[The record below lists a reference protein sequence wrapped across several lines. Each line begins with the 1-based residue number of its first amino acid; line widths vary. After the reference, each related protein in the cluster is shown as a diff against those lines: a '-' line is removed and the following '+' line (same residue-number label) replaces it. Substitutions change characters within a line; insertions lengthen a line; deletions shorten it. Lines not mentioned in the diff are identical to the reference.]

1 MPDIFLS
8 YNREDQPRARL
19 FAEAFEAAGLSVWWD
34 VTLRSG
40 EAYDEVTE
48 AALRGAKAVVVLWS
62 PRSVV
67 SRWVR
72 AEATLADRFKTLMP
86 AMIEACERPIMFEL
100 TQTAELSHWQ
110 GHAHDPAW
118 QGFLGDVRRLVEQEP
133 DGAADAPGPA
143 PATAAPVAPARRP
156 SLAILPFVSRSG
168 GPDDTDFG
176 DALSEDI
183 TASLALGRG
192 LRVLA
197 HGIIAGYAGK
207 AIDVRRI
214 GTDHGVDY
222 VFEGNLRRMGTSL
235 RVTAQLVGGES
246 GAILWTQKFDRHSFD
261 PMGQHDDLVD
271 EISNHLGVQIQRI
284 ELSRVMRMADA
295 TTPWEAIKRCWA
307 LIPKLTVAALE
318 QAIAHG
324 RRAVELAPDL
334 GLAQASLGMV
344 LGILYQRGGSREPA
358 LLAEA
363 QQHGER
369 ALALSPDHG
378 TVLFQVALIKYY
390 AQDWDES
397 LRLAERAVEINPH
410 VPEALHTLAGALT
423 RFERYDEALE
433 LLDRADHFAPHG
445 YGFAISLINRCWVL
459 FGMGRIDAALE
470 AANRLLQVLPSDHTG
485 LMLRPVFHAA
495 LGQWDLAQ
503 QHLAELR
510 RVFPGEDLDLFM
522 GTIRAS
528 RQADGPRSRNAELFE
543 QVWTMATGE
552 TPQDHTLS
560 AIAG

>member
-1 MPDIFLS
+1 MSDIFLS
-8 YNREDQPRARL
+8 YNREDQARARL
-19 FAEAFEAAGLSVWWD
+19 FAEQFAAAGFTVWWD

-40 EAYDEVTE
+40 DAYDEVTE

-72 AEATLADRFKTLMP
+72 AEATIADRCKTLMP
-86 AMIEACERPIMFEL
+86 ATIEPCERPIMFEL
-100 TQTAELSHWQ
+100 TQTTDLIHWH
-110 GHAHDPAW
+110 GDVHDKAW
-118 QGFLGDVRRLVEQEP
+118 LGFLGDVRRLIEQDRQWPSESP
-133 DGAADAPGPA
+133 ALAQTAPPPA
-143 PATAAPVAPARRP
+143 MAPKRP
-156 SLAILPFVSRSG
+156 SLAILPFSSRTG
-168 GPDDTDFG
+168 DADDADFG
-176 DALSEDI
+176 DALAEDI

-222 VFEGNLRRMGTSL
+222 VLEGNLRRMGTSL
-235 RVTAQLVGGES
+235 RVTAQLVDGQS
-246 GAILWTQKFDRHSFD
+246 GAILWTQKFDRHEFEGFS
-261 PMGQHDDLVD
+261 QQDDLVD
-271 EISNHLGVQIQRI
+271 EISNLLGVQIQRI
-284 ELSRVMRMADA
+284 ELSRVMKMPDA
-295 TTPWEAIKRCWA
+295 NTPWEAIKRCWA

-318 QAIAHG
+318 QAVAHG
-324 RRAVELAPDL
+324 RRAVELAPEY
-334 GLAQASLGMV
+334 GLAQSSLGMV
-344 LGILYQRGGSREPA
+344 LGVLYQRNGSRQPV

-363 QQHGER
+363 IQRGER

-390 AQDWDES
+390 AQEWEES
-397 LRLAERAVEINPH
+397 LRLSERAVEINPH

-423 RFERYDEALE
+423 RFERYDEALA

-445 YGFAISLINRCWVL
+445 YGFAISLINRCWAL
-459 FGMGRIDAALE
+459 FGAGRIDQALE
-470 AANRLLQVLPSDHTG
+470 TANRLLQVLPSDHTG

-495 LGQWDLAQ
+495 RGEWELAR
-503 QHLAELR
+503 QHMAELH
-510 RVFPGEDLDLFM
+510 RVFPDEDLELFM
-522 GTIRAS
+522 GTIQAS
-528 RQADGPRSRNAELFE
+528 RQADIPRARNAELFR
-543 QVWTMATGE
+543 QVWDMTSGIAPPDEVT
-552 TPQDHTLS
+552 S

>member
-19 FAEAFEAAGLSVWWD
+19 FAEAFAAAGLSVWWD

-86 AMIEACERPIMFEL
+86 AMIEPCERPIMFEL
-100 TQTAELSHWQ
+100 TQTAELSHWH
-110 GHAHDPAW
+110 GDARDPAW
-118 QGFLGDVRRLVEQEP
+118 QAFLHDVRGLVDRSAQGP
-133 DGAADAPGPA
+133 GGPA
-143 PATAAPVAPARRP
+143 AAQAAVPASKAKRP
-156 SLAILPFVSRSG
+156 SLAILPFSSRSG
-168 GPDDTDFG
+168 DAGDTDFG
-176 DALSEDI
+176 DMLSEDI

-197 HGIIAGYAGK
+197 HGIIAGYVGK
-207 AIDVRRI
+207 AIDVRKI
-214 GTDHGVDY
+214 GTEHGVDY
-222 VFEGNLRRMGTSL
+222 VLEGNLRRMGTLL
-235 RVTAQLVGGES
+235 RVTAQLVDGQS
-246 GAILWTQKFDRHSFD
+246 GAILWTHKFERHEFD
-261 PMGQHDDLVD
+261 EGAHHDGLVD
-271 EISNHLGVQIQRI
+271 EISNLLGVQIQRV
-284 ELSRVMRMADA
+284 ELSRVMKMPDA

-307 LIPKLTVAALE
+307 LVPKLTTEALT
-318 QAIAHG
+318 QAIGHG

-334 GLAQASLGMV
+334 GLAQSSLGMV
-344 LGILYQRGGSREPA
+344 LGILYQRNGSCQPELLTEA
-358 LLAEA
+358 L
-363 QQHGER
+363 QHGER

-378 TVLFQVALIKYY
+378 TVLFQAALIKYY

-397 LRLAERAVEINPH
+397 LRLAERAVEVNPH
-410 VPEALHTLAGALT
+410 VPEALHTLGGALT

-459 FGMGRIDAALE
+459 WGMGRIEDALE
-470 AANRLLQVLPSDHTG
+470 TANRLLQVLPADHTG

-503 QHLAELR
+503 QHMAELR
-510 RVFPGEDLDLFM
+510 RVFPEEELSLLL

-528 RQADGPRSRNAELFE
+528 RQADGPRARNAELFE
-543 QVWTMATGE
+543 QVWNMTIGAAPIE
-552 TPQDHTLS
+552 RPIS

>member
-19 FAEAFEAAGLSVWWD
+19 FAEAFAAVGLSVWWD

-48 AALRGAKAVVVLWS
+48 AALRGANAVVVLWS

-100 TQTAELSHWQ
+100 TQTAELSHWH
-110 GHAHDPAW
+110 GDARDPAW
-118 QGFLGDVRRLVEQEP
+118 QGFLRDVRGLVER
-133 DGAADAPGPA
+133 GAQSGGGPA
-143 PATAAPVAPARRP
+143 AGPAAAPAAKARRP
-156 SLAILPFVSRSG
+156 SLAILPFSSRTGDS
-168 GPDDTDFG
+168 DDADFG
-176 DALSEDI
+176 DMLAEDI
-183 TASLALGRG
+183 TAALALGRG

-214 GTDHGVDY
+214 GTEHGVDY
-222 VFEGNLRRMGTSL
+222 VLEGNLRRMGTSL
-235 RVTAQLVGGES
+235 RVTAQLIDGQS
-246 GAILWTQKFDRHSFD
+246 GAILWTHKFERQQFD
-261 PMGQHDDLVD
+261 PGAQHDDLVD
-271 EISNHLGVQIQRI
+271 EIANLLGVQIQRI
-284 ELSRVMRMADA
+284 ELSRVMKMPDA

-307 LIPKLTVAALE
+307 LVPKLTVDALG
-318 QAIAHG
+318 QAIGHG

-344 LGILYQRGGSREPA
+344 LGILYQRNGSCQPELLTEA
-358 LLAEA
+358 L
-363 QQHGER
+363 QHGER

-423 RFERYDEALE
+423 RFERYDEALA

-459 FGMGRIDAALE
+459 FGMDRIAEALE
-470 AANRLLQVLPSDHTG
+470 TANRLLQVLPADHTG

-495 LGQWDLAQ
+495 LGQLDLAQ
-503 QHLAELR
+503 QHMAELR
-510 RVFPGEDLDLFM
+510 RVFPDEDLGLFL

-528 RQADGPRSRNAELFE
+528 RQADGPRARNAELFE
-543 QVWTMATGE
+543 QVWQQMTATE
-552 TPQDHTLS
+552 PLEQSIS